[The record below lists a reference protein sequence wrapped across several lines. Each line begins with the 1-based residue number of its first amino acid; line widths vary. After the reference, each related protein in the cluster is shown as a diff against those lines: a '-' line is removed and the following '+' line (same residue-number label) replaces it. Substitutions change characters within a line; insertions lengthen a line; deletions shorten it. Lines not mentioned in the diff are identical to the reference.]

1 MLTLEE
7 AILKR
12 ELDAGLECLRLEPAQ
27 VHSKTSMGLS
37 ILMLALYHELPE
49 LACAIRLHLTELSF
63 FEAAAMGETEIIAAA
78 IERDPALVNALAP
91 DGYPV
96 LGLAIFFRQPDLAG
110 LLIDHGAD
118 VNLRA
123 NNPSKL
129 APIHAACA
137 RKDLTTL
144 ELLLNKGANPNV
156 RDQGGFSPLDQA
168 KASGND
174 AMEAILREA
183 GASEEPA

>member
-7 AILKR
+7 AIQKR
-12 ELDAGLECLRLEPAQ
+12 DLDAALECLRLDPAQ
-27 VHSKTSMGLS
+27 VHSKTSMGVS
-37 ILMLALYHELPE
+37 ILLLALYHELPE
-49 LACAIRLHLTELSF
+49 LARAIRLQLAELSF
-63 FEAAAMGETEIIAAA
+63 FEAAAMGEAESIAKA
-78 IERDPALVNALAP
+78 IRRDPALVNAFAP

-96 LGLAIFFRQPDLAG
+96 LGLAIFFRQPDLASF
-110 LLIDHGAD
+110 LIDHGAD

-123 NNPSKL
+123 NNPSRL

-144 ELLLNKGANPNV
+144 ELLLSKGANPNA
-156 RDQGGFSPLDQA
+156 RDQGGFSPLDHA

-183 GASEEPA
+183 GASDEPA